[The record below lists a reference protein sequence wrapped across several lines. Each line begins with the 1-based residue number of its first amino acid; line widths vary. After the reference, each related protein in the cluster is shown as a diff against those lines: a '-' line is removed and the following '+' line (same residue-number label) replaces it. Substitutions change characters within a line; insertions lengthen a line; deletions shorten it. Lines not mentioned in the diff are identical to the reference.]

1 MKPLDKAIICRK
13 GEKVGHT
20 HTHTHHTT
28 PHHTHT
34 HHTTHT
40 HTHTTPHTHTHTHT
54 AHTPHTHTAH
64 TPHTHTPLKHTLA
77 HTPLQIA
84 ALHQR
89 MQDMTHAAYLCGTN
103 VICYQEAWSE
113 FVRLS
118 L

>member
-1 MKPLDKAIICRK
+1 MCMVHYPS
-13 GEKVGHT
+13 HT
-20 HTHTHHTT
+20 HTHTSRTH
-28 PHHTHT
+28 PSHTHL
-34 HHTTHT
+34 THT
-40 HTHTTPHTHTHTHT
+40 PHTHT